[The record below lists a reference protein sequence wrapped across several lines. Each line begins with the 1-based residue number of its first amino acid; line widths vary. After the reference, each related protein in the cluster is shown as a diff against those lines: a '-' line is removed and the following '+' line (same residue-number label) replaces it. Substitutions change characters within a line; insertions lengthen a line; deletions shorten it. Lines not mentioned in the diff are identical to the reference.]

1 MKPFLSFF
9 LCTCLYAATL
19 AQSNTFQVLNYSTEN
34 NMPSNGIQGMQWDEQ
49 TGFLWLATEAGF
61 VRFNGA
67 DIKTY
72 TKENTPGIEAE
83 RTLFCMRNQQQEIL
97 MADATGK
104 LFRVENN
111 RIITRE
117 KANEHKGGRWSMYRL
132 LTVSDKL
139 YHSKRTTG
147 NGFSPFFM
155 VTNIVPYAGD
165 TALLLRERK
174 LCFATPDSANPVFL
188 QNNHFF
194 DKIFQAQNQI
204 YLANREEQ
212 VFRFDRKTGTTVPVT
227 IRIKNTGRQM
237 KINSAYLFWEYGMPG
252 AIYIHNNK
260 VWLLEPD
267 AENGLLADLLFEGL
281 NLTAYIR
288 FVQYSKAM
296 KTLFI
301 GTDSKGLYV
310 VRSVSA
316 KTMKSRTTG
325 MQYRNSYYSQI
336 ELENGAVLTN
346 EGVLVADSKVNTNNL
361 PIEGSFNFFTH
372 LTADS
377 VLYYTQAHPNRKA
390 NHLNSYNF
398 KTKTHKVFTQF
409 PLRSQTIMTTA
420 ANRLFLLNND
430 GISEVKD
437 DSLHLLFRFP
447 YTEAGLP
454 AYNLLEVAP
463 GKLAVAGCFGLLL
476 FDYNTLRADTLFQK
490 EGYCVRSLWK
500 YKDYLFFGTYGAGY
514 YVLHKGVVHQ
524 MPLDKKKYLLYT
536 HCFVPDGEGY
546 CWMSTNRGLFKAAVA
561 DMIDAFNNKTD
572 QVYYHYLGKKDGMEM
587 TELNGGCA
595 PCALVMKD
603 QTISFPSMD
612 GLVWVRP
619 REANLI
625 LPTGKIYID
634 EIVINGTRYHPDSI
648 QLKRLPSGINDLVFR
663 LGIPAWAN
671 TENMYLEYQLNDT
684 TYWKPVALEPELAI
698 TLSNIPAG
706 KHVMRIRKK
715 NGFGQQNYET
725 ITIGFAIS
733 IPWYL
738 QWWFYLLGIVFLFG
752 TTILLFEL
760 RTLQLTK
767 NQKRLERLV
776 AEKTKELQLQNTLLE
791 KNDTIKTR
799 LISIISHDIITPL
812 KFLAVAGRKL
822 VEKKKEM
829 PAELADETLKEM
841 TNTAQ
846 ELQFLSTN
854 ILNWIKYQNKN
865 RRLLKETVQPSV
877 LVNQVF
883 GVLLSVAHEKKLQ
896 LRNDVNPELTLHQ
909 FEEPLRILIY
919 NLVSNAIHFS
929 EKGTIVVRSIETDN
943 HLQLQVADEGSGM
956 SVEQVTNLLSDET
969 VISSVNTDHRKGNGL
984 GYLIIKDV
992 LKMMG
997 ADLQI
1002 ESSKGVGTTVSVLFV
1017 KESV

>member
-1 MKPFLSFF
+1 M
-9 LCTCLYAATL
+9 CLYAATL
-19 AQSNTFQVLNYSTEN
+19 AQSNAFQVMNYSTEN

-72 TKENTPGIEAE
+72 TKENTLGIEAE
-83 RTLFCMRNQQQEIL
+83 RTQFCIRNQQQEIL
-97 MADATGK
+97 MADASGK
-104 LFRVENN
+104 LFQVDKN
-111 RIITRE
+111 RIKPRKQSAE
-117 KANEHKGGRWSMYRL
+117 YNRNRWSMFRL

-139 YHSKRTTG
+139 YISKQTSGGRT
-147 NGFSPFFM
+147 SPFIM
-155 VTNIVPYAGD
+155 TSNLVPLSAD
-165 TALLLRERK
+165 TGLLLRERK
-174 LCFATPDSANPVFL
+174 LCFAVPDAADPLFL
-188 QNNHFF
+188 NINKRF
-194 DKIFQAQNQI
+194 DKIFQLQEQI
-204 YLANREEQ
+204 FLVSKENGVSLFHVAGKSAIPVE
-212 VFRFDRKTGTTVPVT
+212 VT
-227 IRIKNTGRQM
+227 IKNSNRVLD
-237 KINSAYLFWEYGMPG
+237 INPESLFWEYGMSA
-252 AIYIHNNK
+252 AIYIHNNT
-260 VWLLEPD
+260 VWLLETD
-267 AENGLLADLLFEGL
+267 TENNLQAELLFEGL
-281 NLTAYIR
+281 NLTAFIR
-288 FVQYSKAM
+288 FAQYSKSM

-316 KTMKSRTTG
+316 RTMKSTTTG
-325 MQYRNSYYSQI
+325 MQYRNSYYAQI
-336 ELENGAVLTN
+336 ELQNGAVLTN
-346 EGVLVADSKVNTNNL
+346 EGVLVSESSTKGIPL
-361 PIEGSFNFFTH
+361 PISDKFNFFTH

-377 VLYYTQAHPNRKA
+377 VLYYTQYLTNIKG

-398 KTKTHKVFTQF
+398 KKKTHKVFKKF
-409 PLRSQTIMTTA
+409 RLSSQTIMTTA

-430 GISEVKD
+430 GISEVKE
-437 DSLHLLFRFP
+437 DSLHLVYRFTN
-447 YTEAGLP
+447 TEGTMP
-454 AYNLLEVAP
+454 AYNLLETEP

-476 FDYNTLRADTLFQK
+476 FDYNTLRADTVFQK
-490 EGYCVRSLWK
+490 QGYCVRSLWK

-514 YVLHKGVVHQ
+514 YVLHKGVVQQ
-524 MPLDKKKYLLYT
+524 MPLDKMKYLLYT
-536 HCFVPDGEGY
+536 HCFVPDEEGY
-546 CWMSTNRGLFKAAVA
+546 CWMSTNRGLFKAAIA
-561 DMIDAFNNKTD
+561 DLIAAVKNKTD

-587 TELNGGCA
+587 TELNGGCT
-595 PCALVMKD
+595 PCALVLNN

-634 EIVINGTRYHPDSI
+634 EIVINGNRYHPDSI
-648 QLKRLPSGINDLVFR
+648 QLKRLPSGTNDLVFR

-725 ITIGFAIS
+725 ITIGFSIS

-909 FEEPLRILIY
+909 FEEPFRILIY

-929 EKGTIVVRSIETDN
+929 EKGTIVVRSMETDN

-997 ADLQI
+997 AHLQI

-1017 KESV
+1017 KETV